1 MSTILQDFSHPDVT
15 RGEMLLLHHGEIEQ
29 LVLLS
34 GMLINKKLVLSHF
47 EVCQDNW
54 HEYVYDVRFYRYNS
68 IHNCN
73 ERNVYYCVYFVHKV
87 ETWIKTIF
95 SKTLL

>member
-1 MSTILQDFSHPDVT
+1 MVRDTKNNSPHHHPDVT

-34 GMLINKKLVLSHF
+34 GMLINKKLVWSHF

-54 HEYVYDVRFYRYNS
+54 HEYVDDVGFYRYNS
-68 IHNCN
+68 ILAMSGMCN
-73 ERNVYYCVYFVHKV
+73 IVYILS
-87 ETWIKTIF
+87 T
-95 SKTLL
+95 